1 MLFCVLRHFKLR
13 HFLFYTLGIVPLLK
27 YGKILNSS
35 HNPVIHQ
42 LNLILSFLCSRAN
55 YKNVIPFKISLL
67 CNVRV
72 GSNIFQYQ
80 IKSGL
85 ITERKNPLSSKQKK
99 EKEMFFFWFTIS
111 VLADCHTKSEADLIF
126 FVWNKNRR
134 YSFSKTLHILLRFMV
149 CF

>member
-1 MLFCVLRHFKLR
+1 MATV
-13 HFLFYTLGIVPLLK
+13 GN
-27 YGKILNSS
+27 LNSPRS
-35 HNPVIHQ
+35 SVIHQ

-85 ITERKNPLSSKQKK
+85 ITTEKNHSSLLSKQK
-99 EKEMFFFWFTIS
+99 EKKRENIFFTIS
-111 VLADCHTKSEADLIF
+111 V
-126 FVWNKNRR
+126 
-134 YSFSKTLHILLRFMV
+134 
-149 CF
+149 